1 MSSSFSSN
9 PESLPLF
16 WGDVLQRSLPPW
28 RRRRLGILKKAV
40 AFRQAV
46 IEEEYLKLSLEDP
59 KRADDL
65 LNNFNLRILAEA
77 GACRGIPEW
86 NFYDFDRRNPGKG
99 VFQKGELSLQV
110 QSLRKE

>member
-1 MSSSFSSN
+1 
-9 PESLPLF
+9 
-16 WGDVLQRSLPPW
+16 
-28 RRRRLGILKKAV
+28 LKKAV

-77 GACRGIPEW
+77 GACRGIPE
-86 NFYDFDRRNPGKG
+86 
-99 VFQKGELSLQV
+99 
-110 QSLRKE
+110 